1 MIEKNIYKGG
11 RSKHFIVCS
20 LNESCRKYAFNQA
33 NNVSWKRTEGKS
45 EHIDCKYLYNI
56 FIIMVCYIFIKSAE
70 CRAYNRSRKEFG
82 MRLPPVKNKIPINSL
97 FCKKLVY
104 KKLVQQTVN
113 KYAGF
118 QFWFQEAG
126 ERKCYYYCFDL
137 HHLKEI
143 FMERRRI
150 RKKK

>member
-1 MIEKNIYKGG
+1 
-11 RSKHFIVCS
+11 
-20 LNESCRKYAFNQA
+20 
-33 NNVSWKRTEGKS
+33 
-45 EHIDCKYLYNI
+45 
-56 FIIMVCYIFIKSAE
+56 
-70 CRAYNRSRKEFG
+70 
-82 MRLPPVKNKIPINSL
+82 
-97 FCKKLVY
+97 
-104 KKLVQQTVN
+104 VQETVN

-150 RKKK
+150 RKKQNKLAFIPAKFVGSIMNL